1 MIIFAYA
8 ILYFSLSFHRHDR
21 SNKDDDE
28 LESMKKDK
36 DTKAHLD
43 NACLCTYSLAGSQV
57 YDLVL
62 LVPSWAHDM
71 SCFQQYTYHIFD
83 S

>member
-1 MIIFAYA
+1 MEADADERSAHASCYHFR
-8 ILYFSLSFHRHDR
+8 LSFHRHDR

-36 DTKAHLD
+36 DTEAHLD
-43 NACLCTYSLAGSQV
+43 NACLCTYSLAGSQI

-62 LVPSWAHDM
+62 LVPS
-71 SCFQQYTYHIFD
+71 
-83 S
+83 